1 MTDRI
6 DLTNG
11 IRIAT
16 ETVPG
21 SRSVSIGVLIDAGPQ
36 DDPADKWGLAH
47 FTEHAFFQ
55 GTSNRDAVAISRL
68 MDVAGGQMGAFTG
81 RDYTCY
87 YANVLSDYCPY
98 ALDLL
103 GDILLN
109 STFPEDNLQREKL
122 AILHE
127 IDNACDNPYD
137 RIHSQLKE
145 LMWPHSALGRS
156 ILGTRE
162 SVQGF
167 TREDVIYFAHNHYLP
182 DRMILAASGDLNH
195 DHFVAQ
201 TQDAFWRMLGSSVPR
216 QSGLNKPTGGVV
228 LDHASVSQAYFAIG
242 IPTGNYT
249 DENRYFLHLLN
260 CLLGGGMSS
269 RLFYSLREERGL
281 VYHIQS
287 EVHAYRDA
295 GLLVMEGSTTPEQLL
310 EVLSLI
316 LLELYRLASFDA
328 PVDAE
333 ELWKAKMQIRGQ
345 HLLASECLHT
355 RMSRMLTQEHY
366 FGCRIADESILD
378 AIDAIDFHALRDYA
392 TEQLFPALADLG
404 VAVIGPTTLPESTQL
419 EIEDL
424 IRQFQLVPV

>member
-1 MTDRI
+1 VADRI
-6 DLTNG
+6 ELNNG
-11 IRIAT
+11 LRIAT

-55 GTSNRDAVAISRL
+55 GTSSRDAVAISRL

-81 RDYTCY
+81 RDYTCF

-109 STFPEDNLQREKL
+109 STFPEDNLEREKQ

-127 IDNACDNPYD
+127 LDNACDNPYD
-137 RIHSQLKE
+137 RIHQRLKE
-145 LMWPHSALGRS
+145 LMWPDSGLGRS
-156 ILGTRE
+156 ILGTRD

-182 DRMILAASGDLNH
+182 DRVILAASGNLNH

-201 TQDAFWRMLGSSVPR
+201 TQDAFWRMLGTSIPR
-216 QSGLNKPTGGVV
+216 CPVATKSQGGVV
-228 LDHASVSQAYFAIG
+228 LERASVSQAYFAIG

-249 DENRYFLHLLN
+249 DENRYLLHLLN

-287 EVHAYRDA
+287 EIHAYRDA
-295 GLLVMEGSTTPEQLL
+295 GLLVMEGSTTPEQLIQ
-310 EVLSLI
+310 VLSLI
-316 LLELYRLASFDA
+316 LVELSRLASFDA

-366 FGCRIADESILD
+366 FGHRIADEDILD
-378 AIDAIDFHALRDYA
+378 SIDAIDFHALREYA
-392 TEQLFPALADLG
+392 SESLLPSLANLG
-404 VAVIGPTTLPESTQL
+404 VAVIGPTALPLSTRL
-419 EIEDL
+419 EIEEL
-424 IRQFQLVPV
+424 IQQFQLVPV

>member
-1 MTDRI
+1 VADRI

-21 SRSVSIGVLIDAGPQ
+21 ARSVSIGVLIDAGPQ
-36 DDPADKWGLAH
+36 DDPAGKWGLAH

-137 RIHSQLKE
+137 RIHSRLKD

-156 ILGTRE
+156 ILGTRD
-162 SVQGF
+162 SVQRF

-201 TQDAFWRMLGSSVPR
+201 TQDAFWRMLGTSLPR
-216 QSGLNKPTGGVV
+216 HPVTTRPQGGVV
-228 LDHASVSQAYFAIG
+228 MDHASVSQAYFAIG
-242 IPTGNYT
+242 IPTGNYA
-249 DENRYFLHLLN
+249 DENRYLLHLLN

-295 GLLVMEGSTTPEQLL
+295 GC
-310 EVLSLI
+310 
-316 LLELYRLASFDA
+316 
-328 PVDAE
+328 
-333 ELWKAKMQIRGQ
+333 W
-345 HLLASECLHT
+345 
-355 RMSRMLTQEHY
+355 
-366 FGCRIADESILD
+366 
-378 AIDAIDFHALRDYA
+378 
-392 TEQLFPALADLG
+392 
-404 VAVIGPTTLPESTQL
+404 
-419 EIEDL
+419 
-424 IRQFQLVPV
+424 